1 MGHQDQYGYKWRNIS
16 QFAMWLSQSS
26 VYIDKTDQS
35 VYQFQHLAARF
46 DSAMNK
52 WTHIFSIVLTG
63 LLNYILP

>member
-16 QFAMWLSQSS
+16 QF
-26 VYIDKTDQS
+26 DKTDQS

-52 WTHIFSIVLTG
+52 WTHIFSIVRTG